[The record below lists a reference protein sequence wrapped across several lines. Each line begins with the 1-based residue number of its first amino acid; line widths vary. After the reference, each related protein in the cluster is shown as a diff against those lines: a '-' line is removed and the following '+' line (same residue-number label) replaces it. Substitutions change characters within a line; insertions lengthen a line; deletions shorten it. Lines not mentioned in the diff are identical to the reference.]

1 MIGDARTGVNL
12 PQAGKWFTVELGTID
27 RRMFEEKRENREQ
40 EIARQLILEAL
51 CVADRNPRYKH
62 FQTLFP
68 DEKLESGLKIGA
80 AVPKV
85 VRYMP

>member
-1 MIGDARTGVNL
+1 MIRDDRTVVNL

-51 CVADRNPRYKH
+51 YVADRNPRYQY

-68 DEKLESGLKIGA
+68 DEKMESGLKIGA